1 MASARTTLSPRK
13 APRQDRSRAMVDLIL
28 EATARVLVERGYAG
42 TSTNAV
48 AERAGISVGSL
59 YQYFPNKDALVAAL
73 HERHAQRVDEVVLQ
87 VLQRHVGATLVEAL
101 AAVIEAAIAAHSEE
115 AELHQVLELQL
126 AGLDR
131 YRGPQADG
139 HLAEHVAAL
148 LAAHRDEIQVPDLK
162 LATFVL
168 VNAVHALIH
177 AAVLERPSAISLR
190 IATREILR
198 MAFGYLTTP
207 AVASTSPA
215 STR

>member
-1 MASARTTLSPRK
+1 MASARSTLSPRK
-13 APRQDRSRAMVDLIL
+13 APRQDRSRAMVELIL

-48 AERAGISVGSL
+48 AARAGISVGSL

-73 HERHAQRVDEVVLQ
+73 HERHAQRVDEVVLR
-87 VLQRHVGATLVEAL
+87 VLQRHAGATLAEAL
-101 AAVIEAAIAAHSEE
+101 AAVIEAAIAAHAEE

-148 LAAHRDEIQVPDLK
+148 LAAHRDEIAVPDPR

-177 AAVLERPSAISLR
+177 AAVLERPSGVSLR
-190 IATREILR
+190 AATREILR